1 MVNEEYNMVD
11 SSKLPLGI
19 LISIISRGQTF
30 FLNHSL
36 NEFGINYSQLHVLY
50 EIAHQNKVNQEKI
63 ARRCNINKGAVA
75 RSIRKLEDDGL
86 VIRKIDDENRR
97 QNIVSLTQKGEDTLT
112 KSICILKKW
121 ENEVFTEEL
130 INKDELRKDLKEI
143 AIRIIEINEREI
155 KK

>member
-50 EIAHQNKVNQEKI
+50 EIAHQNKVNQETVDYKEAPHKI
-63 ARRCNINKGAVA
+63 LNPTKCKNAIIADVSSNDAV
-75 RSIRKLEDDGL
+75 SDYG
-86 VIRKIDDENRR
+86 
-97 QNIVSLTQKGEDTLT
+97 S
-112 KSICILKKW
+112 
-121 ENEVFTEEL
+121 VFTGNIDGDEEGMNVGTYQPL
-130 INKDELRKDLKEI
+130 IKMVSFFITPE
-143 AIRIIEINEREI
+143 
-155 KK
+155 

>member
-1 MVNEEYNMVD
+1 M
-11 SSKLPLGI
+11 
-19 LISIISRGQTF
+19 
-30 FLNHSL
+30 
-36 NEFGINYSQLHVLY
+36 
-50 EIAHQNKVNQEKI
+50 
-63 ARRCNINKGAVA
+63 
-75 RSIRKLEDDGL
+75 
-86 VIRKIDDENRR
+86 VIRKIDDEIRR